1 MTDEMETA
9 RREMILSG
17 LEWENN
23 LRVSQARFD
32 LYSRSDGSIDFRI
45 GVYHE
50 YIQAALPYVS
60 FNFGDDDER
69 SQASEEQKRADFMK
83 QLKSI
88 NWSEAMNHLPV
99 AGTSKV

>member
-1 MTDEMETA
+1 MIDEMETA

-32 LYSRSDGSIDFRI
+32 LYSRSDGSVDFRI

-50 YIQAALPYVS
+50 YIQAALPYVR
-60 FNFGDDDER
+60 FNFGDDDEMNE
-69 SQASEEQKRADFMK
+69 APEEKKRADFMK

-99 AGTSKV
+99 AVASKV